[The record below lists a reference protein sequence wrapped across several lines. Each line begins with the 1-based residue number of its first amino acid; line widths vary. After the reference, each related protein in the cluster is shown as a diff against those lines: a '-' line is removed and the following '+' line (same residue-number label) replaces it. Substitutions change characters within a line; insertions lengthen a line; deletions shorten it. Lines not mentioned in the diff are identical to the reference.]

1 MIPLRIITS
10 LEPVSYPDA
19 IMFMDEYVD
28 SIINNNAP
36 GCLWFLEHP
45 HIITGGTSAD
55 DRDIISPPNIPI
67 YETGRGGKYT
77 YHGPGQRVVYVI
89 LDLKLFDKDIKR
101 FVRELETWLINSLHT
116 LGLNTRIKDKQVG
129 IWVPNSKNNIESKV
143 AAVGLRI
150 KRWVTFHGVAINV
163 STDLNYFQGI
173 VPCGIKELGVTSL
186 QHEGISIQ
194 LPQLDDLLI
203 NEFCKLFK
211 AQAIQ

>member
-45 HIITGGTSAD
+45 HIITGGTSAED
-55 DRDIISPPNIPI
+55 SDIIFPQNIPI

-77 YHGPGQRVVYVI
+77 YHGPGQRVVYVM

-101 FVRELETWLINSLHT
+101 FVRQLETWLINSLHT
-116 LGLNTRIKDKQVG
+116 LGLNTHIKDKQVG
-129 IWVPNSKNNIESKV
+129 IWVPNSKNNVESKI

-186 QHEGISIQ
+186 HHEGISIQ
-194 LPQLDDLLI
+194 LPQLDHLLI